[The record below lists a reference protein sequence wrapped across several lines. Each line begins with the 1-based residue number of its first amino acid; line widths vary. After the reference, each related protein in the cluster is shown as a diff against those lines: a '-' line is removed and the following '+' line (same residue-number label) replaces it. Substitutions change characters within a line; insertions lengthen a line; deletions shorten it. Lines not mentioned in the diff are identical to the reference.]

1 MIIIFAS
8 AIGRFPIGGNAW
20 SDLQYLLGLR
30 TLGHNV
36 FYLEECGSESWV
48 YNWQTE
54 EFTTELDYPTNYVR
68 NCLEPLGFVNQ
79 WIYRAGD
86 RSMGMAVDEFN
97 NVCSQADLMI
107 VRGSP
112 ICLWRD
118 EYKLPQR
125 HIYIDADPGFTQ
137 INIAGGHSELVQ
149 TIERCDR
156 LFTIGQRIGAQDCLI
171 PTNGRHWLKTLPP
184 VALPYWAVTED
195 NDTIG
200 FSSIMQ
206 WHSYREV
213 VYEGVTYGNK
223 DKEFLKFIDIPQL
236 TKQGFQIALSGG
248 FPDELSQYGWE
259 VIPGWI
265 ASFTPESYQKFVQ
278 ASRAEFGVAKQG
290 YVATKGGWFSDRSVC
305 YLASGK
311 PILVQDTGLSDWLPI
326 GEGILTFRDQ
336 KEVVNGVEA
345 INTDYERH
353 RQAARR
359 LAEEYFDSD
368 KVLSSLLEA
377 AMS

>member
-1 MIIIFAS
+1 MNVIFAS

-30 TLGHNV
+30 SLGHNV
-36 FYLEECGSESWV
+36 FYLEECGPESWV
-48 YNWQTE
+48 YDWESEQL
-54 EFTTELDYPTNYVR
+54 TTELDYPTNYVR
-68 NCLEPLGFVNQ
+68 NCLEPLGFENQ

-86 RSMGMAVDEFN
+86 RSVGMEVDAFRD
-97 NVCSQADLMI
+97 VCSQADLMI

-112 ICLWRD
+112 ISLWRE
-118 EYKLPQR
+118 EYELPKR
-125 HIYIDADPGFTQ
+125 RIYIDADPGFTQ
-137 INIAGGHSELVQ
+137 INIACGHGELIN

-156 LFTIGQRIGAQDCLI
+156 LFTIGQRIGATDCLI
-171 PTNGRHWLKTLPP
+171 PTIGKHWLLTLPP
-184 VALPYWAVTED
+184 VALSYWPVTE
-195 NDTIG
+195 NDSSTH

-236 TKQGFQIALSGG
+236 TKQRFRIALSGG
-248 FPDELSQYGWE
+248 FPNELSQYSWE
-259 VIPGWI
+259 VLPGWI
-265 ASFTPESYQKFVQ
+265 ASFTPDSYQTFVQ
-278 ASRAEFGVAKQG
+278 ESRAEFGVAKQG

-311 PILVQDTGLSDWLPI
+311 PVLVQDTGLSDWLPV
-326 GEGILTFRDQ
+326 GEGILTFCDQ
-336 KEVVNGVEA
+336 KEALKGTEA
-345 INTDYERH
+345 INADYERH
-353 RQAARR
+353 QYAARQ
-359 LAEEYFDSD
+359 LAEEYFNSD

-377 AMS
+377 AMN

>member
-1 MIIIFAS
+1 MIIVFAS

-30 TLGHNV
+30 ALGHDV

-112 ICLWRD
+112 ICFWRD
-118 EYKLPQR
+118 EYKFPQR

-184 VALPYWAVTED
+184 VALPYWPVAED
-195 NDTIG
+195 NDTIH

-236 TKQGFQIALSGG
+236 TKQGFRIALSGG

-278 ASRAEFGVAKQG
+278 TSRSEFGVAKQG

-305 YLASGK
+305 YLASGR

-345 INTDYERH
+345 INADYERH
-353 RQAARR
+353 RHAARR
-359 LAEEYFDSD
+359 LAEGYFDSN

>member
-326 GEGILTFRDQ
+326 GEGILTFRDR

>member
-1 MIIIFAS
+1 
-8 AIGRFPIGGNAW
+8 
-20 SDLQYLLGLR
+20 
-30 TLGHNV
+30 
-36 FYLEECGSESWV
+36 
-48 YNWQTE
+48 
-54 EFTTELDYPTNYVR
+54 
-68 NCLEPLGFVNQ
+68 
-79 WIYRAGD
+79 
-86 RSMGMAVDEFN
+86 
-97 NVCSQADLMI
+97 
-107 VRGSP
+107 
-112 ICLWRD
+112 
-118 EYKLPQR
+118 
-125 HIYIDADPGFTQ
+125 
-137 INIAGGHSELVQ
+137 
-149 TIERCDR
+149 RCDR
-156 LFTIGQRIGAQDCLI
+156 LFTIGQRIGFQDCLI

-184 VALPYWAVTED
+184 VALPYWPTSED
-195 NDTIG
+195 NDTAH

-213 VYEGVTYGNK
+213 VYQGVTYGNK

-236 TKQGFQIALSGG
+236 TKQQFRIALSGG
-248 FPDELSQYGWE
+248 FPDELSQSGWD

-311 PILVQDTGLSDWLPI
+311 PILVQDTALSDWLPI

-336 KEVVNGVEA
+336 QEAVKGVEA
-345 INTDYERH
+345 INADYKQH
-353 RQAARR
+353 QYAARR

-377 AMS
+377 AMN

>member
-30 TLGHNV
+30 ALGHDV
-36 FYLEECGSESWV
+36 FYLEECGLESWV

-54 EFTTELDYPTNYVR
+54 QFTTELDYPTNYVR
-68 NCLEPLGFVNQ
+68 NCLEPLGLANQ

-86 RSMGMAVDEFN
+86 RQLGMDIDKFN
-97 NVCSQADLMI
+97 DVCYQADLMI
-107 VRGSP
+107 IRGSP
-112 ICLWRD
+112 ISLWRD
-118 EYKLPQR
+118 EYNFPQR

-137 INIAGGHSELVQ
+137 INIVGGNSELAN
-149 TIERCDR
+149 TIEHCDR
-156 LFTIGQRIGAQDCLI
+156 LFTIGQRLGAEDCPI
-171 PTNGRHWLKTLPP
+171 PTAGRHWHKTLPP
-184 VALPYWAVTED
+184 VALPYWSAMED
-195 NDTIG
+195 DATH

-213 VYEGVTYGNK
+213 VYQGVSYGNK
-223 DKEFLKFIDIPQL
+223 DREFLKFIDIPQL
-236 TKQGFQIALSGG
+236 TKQAFRIALSGG
-248 FPDELSQYGWE
+248 FPHELSQHGWE
-259 VIPGWI
+259 VIPGWM
-265 ASFTPESYQKFVQ
+265 ASFSPESYQIFVQ
-278 ASRAEFGVAKQG
+278 ESHAEFGVAKHG

-305 YLASGK
+305 YLASGR

-326 GEGILTFRDQ
+326 GEGILTFCDQ
-336 KEVVNGVEA
+336 KEAANGIEA
-345 INTDYERH
+345 INADYERH
-353 RQAARR
+353 RYAARR

-368 KVLSSLLEA
+368 KVLSSLLEV

>member
-54 EFTTELDYPTNYVR
+54 ELTTELDYPTNYVR

>member
-30 TLGHNV
+30 ALGHDI
-36 FYLEECGSESWV
+36 FYLEECGSMSWV
-48 YNWQTE
+48 YNWETE
-54 EFTTELDYPTNYVR
+54 QITTELDYPTNYIK
-68 NCLEPLGFVNQ
+68 NCLEPLGFKNQ
-79 WIYRAGD
+79 WIYRTD
-86 RSMGMAVDEFN
+86 EHSVGMEIDKFKDI
-97 NVCSQADLMI
+97 CSQADLMI
-107 VRGSP
+107 IRGSP
-112 ICLWRD
+112 LSVWRD
-118 EYKLPQR
+118 EYGWPQR
-125 HIYIDADPGFTQ
+125 RIYIDADPGFTQ
-137 INIAGGHSELVQ
+137 INIASGNSELIE

-156 LFTIGQRIGAQDCLI
+156 LFTIGQRIDAEDCLI

-184 VALPYWAVTED
+184 VALPYWPVIED

-213 VYEGVTYGNK
+213 VYEGITYGNK

-236 TKQGFQIALSGG
+236 TKQQFRIALSGG
-248 FPDELSQYGWE
+248 FPDELSQSGWE
-259 VIPGWI
+259 VIPGWL

-305 YLASGK
+305 YLASGR

-326 GEGILTFRDQ
+326 REGLLIFQDLC
-336 KEVVNGVEA
+336 EAMNGVHM
-345 INTDYERH
+345 INSNYEKHRH
-353 RQAARR
+353 AARKI
-359 LAEEYFDSD
+359 AEDYFDSH

-377 AMS
+377 AMN

>member
-30 TLGHNV
+30 ALGHDI

-68 NCLEPLGFVNQ
+68 NCLEPLGFANK

-86 RSMGMAVDEFN
+86 RSVGMQVDEFKDI
-97 NVCSQADLMI
+97 CSQADLMI

-112 ICLWRD
+112 ISLWRE
-118 EYKLPQR
+118 EYRLPQR
-125 HIYIDADPGFTQ
+125 RIYIDADPGFTQ
-137 INIAGGHSELVQ
+137 INIACGHGELVQ
-149 TIERCDR
+149 TIEHCDR
-156 LFTIGQRIGAQDCLI
+156 LFTIGQRIDAEDCLI
-171 PTNGRHWLKTLPP
+171 PTNGRHWQKTLPL
-184 VALPYWAVTED
+184 VVLPYWPVTQND
-195 NDTIG
+195 NTH

-236 TKQGFQIALSGG
+236 TKQQFRIALSGG

-278 ASRAEFGVAKQG
+278 TSCAEFGVAKHG

-326 GEGILTFRDQ
+326 GEGILTFCDQ
-336 KEVVNGVEA
+336 QEAVKGVEA
-345 INTDYERH
+345 INADYEQH
-353 RQAARR
+353 QYAARR

-377 AMS
+377 AMN

>member
-36 FYLEECGSESWV
+36 FYLEECGPESWV
-48 YNWQTE
+48 YNWQSE
-54 EFTTELDYPTNYVR
+54 QLTTELDYPTNYVR
-68 NCLEPLGFVNQ
+68 KCLEPLGFENQ
-79 WIYRAGD
+79 WIYRAGEH
-86 RSMGMAVDEFN
+86 SVGMDIDNFKEI
-97 NVCSQADLMI
+97 CIEADLMI

-112 ICLWRD
+112 ISLWRE
-118 EYKLPQR
+118 EYKWPQR
-125 HIYIDADPGFTQ
+125 RIYIDADPGFTQ
-137 INIAGGHSELVQ
+137 INIACGHSDLAN

-156 LFTIGQRIGAQDCLI
+156 LFTIGQRIGAEDCLI
-171 PTNGRHWLKTLPP
+171 PTTGRDWLLTLPP
-184 VALPYWAVTED
+184 VALPYWSVIED
-195 NDTIG
+195 DDATH

-213 VYEGVTYGNK
+213 IYEGVTYGNK

-236 TKQGFQIALSGG
+236 TKQPFRIALSGG
-248 FPDELSQYGWE
+248 FPDELSQNGWQ
-259 VIPGWI
+259 VMPGWI
-265 ASFTPESYQKFVQ
+265 ASFTPESYQTFVQ
-278 ASRAEFGVAKQG
+278 QSRAEFGVAKHG

-311 PILVQDTGLSDWLPI
+311 PILIQDTGLGDWLPI
-326 GEGILTFRDQ
+326 GEGILTFHDLS
-336 KEVVNGVEA
+336 EALNGIEA
-345 INTDYERH
+345 INTDYEQHRH
-353 RQAARR
+353 AARR
-359 LAEEYFDSD
+359 LAEEYFDSN

>member
-30 TLGHNV
+30 ALGHDV
-36 FYLEECGSESWV
+36 FYLEECGLESWV

-54 EFTTELDYPTNYVR
+54 QFTTELDYPTNYVR
-68 NCLEPLGFVNQ
+68 NCLEPLGFANQ

-86 RSMGMAVDEFN
+86 RSVGLDIDKFSD
-97 NVCSQADLMI
+97 VCSKADLMI
-107 VRGSP
+107 IRGSP
-112 ICLWRD
+112 ISLWRD
-118 EYKLPQR
+118 EYNLPQR
-125 HIYIDADPGFTQ
+125 RIYIDADPGFTQ
-137 INIAGGHSELVQ
+137 INIVGGNSELAN
-149 TIERCDR
+149 TIEHCDR
-156 LFTIGQRIGAQDCLI
+156 LFTIGQRLGAEDCLI
-171 PTNGRHWLKTLPP
+171 PTIGRHWLKTLPP
-184 VALPYWAVTED
+184 VALPYWSAMED
-195 NDTIG
+195 DATH

-206 WHSYREV
+206 WHSYQEV
-213 VYEGVTYGNK
+213 VYAGVSYGNK

-236 TKQGFQIALSGG
+236 TKQPFRIALSGG
-248 FPDELSQYGWE
+248 FPNELFQHGWE

-265 ASFTPESYQKFVQ
+265 ASFTLESYQTFVQ
-278 ASRAEFGVAKQG
+278 ESRAEFGVAKHG

-305 YLASGK
+305 YLASGR
-311 PILVQDTGLSDWLPI
+311 PVLVQDTGLSDWLPI
-326 GEGILTFRDQ
+326 GEGILTFSDQ
-336 KEVVNGVEA
+336 KEAANGIAA
-345 INTDYERH
+345 INADYERH
-353 RQAARR
+353 SYAARR

>member
-30 TLGHNV
+30 ALGHDI
-36 FYLEECGSESWV
+36 FYLEECGLESWV

-54 EFTTELDYPTNYVR
+54 EFTTELDYPSNYVT
-68 NCLEPLGFVNQ
+68 NCLEPLGFANQ
-79 WIYRAGD
+79 WIYRAGS
-86 RSMGMAVDEFN
+86 RSIGMAVDEFN
-97 NVCSQADLMI
+97 DVCSQADLMI

-112 ICLWRD
+112 LSVWRD
-118 EYKLPQR
+118 EYGWPQR
-125 HIYIDADPGFTQ
+125 RIYIDADPGFTQ
-137 INIAGGHSELVQ
+137 IKIASGNSELVE

-156 LFTIGQRIGAQDCLI
+156 LFTIGQRIGAEDCLI
-171 PTNGRHWLKTLPP
+171 PTNGRHWQKTLPP
-184 VALPYWAVTED
+184 VALPYWPVTED
-195 NDTIG
+195 NHTTH

-236 TKQGFQIALSGG
+236 TKQQFRIALSGG
-248 FPDELSQYGWE
+248 FPDQLSQYGWE

-326 GEGILTFRDQ
+326 EEGILTFCDQ
-336 KEVVNGVEA
+336 QEAVKGVEA
-345 INTDYERH
+345 INADYERH
-353 RQAARR
+353 KYAARR

-377 AMS
+377 AMN

>member
-30 TLGHNV
+30 ALGHDI
-36 FYLEECGSESWV
+36 FYLEECGSQSWV

-54 EFTTELDYPTNYVR
+54 QITTELDYPTNYLK
-68 NCLEPLGFVNQ
+68 NCLEPLGFKNK
-79 WIYRAGD
+79 WIYRTDAH
-86 RSMGMAVDEFN
+86 SVGMEIDKFTDI
-97 NVCSQADLMI
+97 CSQADLMI
-107 VRGSP
+107 IRGSP
-112 ICLWRD
+112 LSVWRD
-118 EYKLPQR
+118 EYGWPQR
-125 HIYIDADPGFTQ
+125 RIYIDADPGFTQ
-137 INIAGGHSELVQ
+137 INIASGNSELVE
-149 TIERCDR
+149 TIEGCDR
-156 LFTIGQRIGAQDCLI
+156 LFTIGHQCVAAQDCLI
-171 PTNGRHWLKTLPP
+171 PTKGRHWLKTLPP
-184 VALPYWAVTED
+184 VALPYWPAIED

-236 TKQGFQIALSGG
+236 TKQQFRIALSGG
-248 FPDELSQYGWE
+248 FPDQLSQYGWE

-305 YLASGK
+305 YLASGR
-311 PILVQDTGLSDWLPI
+311 PILVQDTGLSDWLPV

-336 KEVVNGVEA
+336 KEVVKGVEA
-345 INTDYERH
+345 INADYQQH
-353 RQAARR
+353 QHAA
-359 LAEEYFDSD
+359 LI
-368 KVLSSLLEA
+368 
-377 AMS
+377 

>member
-30 TLGHNV
+30 SLGHDV
-36 FYLEECGSESWV
+36 FYLEECGLESWV

-54 EFTTELDYPTNYVR
+54 QFTTQLDYPTDYVR
-68 NCLEPLGFVNQ
+68 NCLEPLGFANQ

-86 RSMGMAVDEFN
+86 RSVGMEVDEFS

-107 VRGSP
+107 IRGSP
-112 ICLWRD
+112 ISLWRD

-137 INIAGGHSELVQ
+137 ISIAGGNSELAN
-149 TIERCDR
+149 TIEHCDR
-156 LFTIGQRIGAQDCLI
+156 LFTIGQRLGAEDCLI
-171 PTNGRHWLKTLPP
+171 PTIDRDWLKTLPP
-184 VALPYWAVTED
+184 IALPCWSAMED
-195 NDTIG
+195 DATH

-213 VYEGVTYGNK
+213 VYAGVSYGNK
-223 DKEFLKFIDIPQL
+223 DKEFLKFIDIPHL
-236 TKQGFQIALSGG
+236 TKQPFRIALSGG
-248 FPDELSQYGWE
+248 FPNELSQHGWE
-259 VIPGWI
+259 VIPGWM
-265 ASFTPESYQKFVQ
+265 ASFTLESYQKFVQ
-278 ASRAEFGVAKQG
+278 ESRAEFGVAKHG

-305 YLASGK
+305 YLASGR
-311 PILVQDTGLSDWLPI
+311 PILVQDTGLSDWLPM
-326 GEGILTFRDQ
+326 GEGILTFCDQ
-336 KEVVNGVEA
+336 KEALNGIEA
-345 INTDYERH
+345 INADYEQH
-353 RQAARR
+353 RYAARR
-359 LAEEYFDSD
+359 LAEEYFGSD

>member
-30 TLGHNV
+30 SLGHNV
-36 FYLEECGSESWV
+36 FYLEECGAQSWV
-48 YNWQTE
+48 YNWETE
-54 EFTTELDYPTNYVR
+54 QLTTQLDYPTNYVS
-68 NCLEPLGFVNQ
+68 NCLKPLGFENQ
-79 WIYRAGD
+79 WIYRAGN
-86 RSMGMAVDEFN
+86 SSVGMEVDKFKDI
-97 NVCSQADLMI
+97 CSQADLMI
-107 VRGSP
+107 IRGSP
-112 ICLWRD
+112 ISLWRE
-118 EYKLPQR
+118 EYVLPR
-125 HIYIDADPGFTQ
+125 RRIYIDADPGFTQ
-137 INIAGGHSELVQ
+137 INIASGHTELIN
-149 TIERCDR
+149 TIQRCDH

-184 VALPYWAVTED
+184 VALPYWPVIED
-195 NDTIG
+195 DNAH

-236 TKQGFQIALSGG
+236 TKQSFRIALSGG
-248 FPDELSQYGWE
+248 FPNELSQYGWE
-259 VIPGWI
+259 ILSGWVT
-265 ASFTPESYQKFVQ
+265 SFTPDSYQKFVTE
-278 ASRAEFGVAKQG
+278 SRAEFGVAKQG

-305 YLASGK
+305 YLASGR
-311 PILVQDTGLSDWLPI
+311 PILVQDTGLSNWLPL
-326 GEGILTFRDQ
+326 GEGILTFCNQ
-336 KEVVNGVEA
+336 EEALNGIEA
-345 INTDYERH
+345 INADYERH
-353 RQAARR
+353 RYAARR

-368 KVLSSLLEA
+368 KILSSLLEA